1 MGEKVVDEN
10 NEITQRE
17 RQILEWIRQ
26 NPMISQLELAK
37 LAGISRSGIA
47 AHISNLMKKGYL
59 RGKGYIVSPIEHV
72 TVIGGIN
79 TDIYGIASRE
89 FMAKT
94 STPGHVFHAIGGLG
108 RNISLNLRKLGVFN
122 YFISVYGDDLGG
134 EQFKIDAT
142 NNDMDI
148 TYSKQLMN
156 RKTSSYIYLNQPTGE
171 RFVGLDDMGINEMI
185 TPEFLKPR
193 EDVIQG
199 STEVVVD
206 TNLPENTIRWI
217 CQNFNG
223 PVFAKAVSLS
233 KTERLRSNL
242 HLIDTLVINGIEA
255 PILSGIQPTDKQTAI
270 DCSTK
275 LLRLGVK
282 NVFLYIDSVG
292 MLYQNKDAIQYFPQP
307 SIELTNTN
315 GAGAAATA
323 ALVFARQKHKSFK
336 EAAELANAAAYLT
349 SESKSAVNEQ
359 LSINALTEQKKRLF
373 Y

>member
-1 MGEKVVDEN
+1 MKEN

-47 AHISNLMKKGYL
+47 AHISNLIKKGYL
-59 RGKGYIVSPIEHV
+59 RGKGYIVSPIEHA

-79 TDIYGIASRE
+79 TDIFGIASRK
-89 FMAKT
+89 FTAKT

-108 RNISLNLRKLGVFN
+108 RNISLNLRKLGIFN

-156 RKTSSYIYLNQPTGE
+156 HKTSSYIYLNQPTGE
-171 RFVGLDDMGINEMI
+171 RFVGLDDMEINEMI

-193 EDVIQG
+193 VDVIQG
-199 STEVVVD
+199 STEIVID

-217 CQNFNG
+217 CQSFRI

-233 KTERLRSNL
+233 KTERLMSSL
-242 HLIDTLVINGIEA
+242 QFIDTLVINGIEA
-255 PILSGIQPTDKQTAI
+255 PVLSGIRPKDKQTAI
-270 DCSTK
+270 ACATK
-275 LLRLGVK
+275 LLEYGTK
-282 NVFLYIDSVG
+282 NVFIYIDNVG
-292 MLYQNKDAIQYFPQP
+292 MLYQNKNEYQYFSQP

-323 ALVFARQKHKSFK
+323 ALVFARQSHQSFEESAK
-336 EAAELANAAAYLT
+336 LANAAAYFT
-349 SESKSAVNEQ
+349 SESKSAVNEH
-359 LSINALTEQKKRLF
+359 LNTDTLMEQRKCLF
-373 Y
+373 N